1 MPFAFSRSKMVGK
14 MLAIKEAIVV
24 EGRDDLTR
32 LRTCVDAHI
41 ITTHG
46 FGITEATYREI
57 AYAVER
63 TGVIVL
69 TDPDYAGEQIRTRIN
84 RRIPGVKHAF
94 ITREEGT
101 RADNVGVENASCEAI
116 LEALSKVRTLSE
128 KQGDFEP
135 SDLVLLG
142 LSGHPDAVERR
153 NLLGK
158 KLGIGYANARGFL
171 ERLNH
176 YGITRAELA
185 DALDE
190 LGW

>member
-1 MPFAFSRSKMVGK
+1 MITV
-14 MLAIKEAIVV
+14 KETIVV

-32 LRTCVDAHI
+32 LRTCLDAHI
-41 ITTHG
+41 IITHG
-46 FGITEATYREI
+46 FGITEAIYREI

-63 TGVIVL
+63 TGAIVL
-69 TDPDYAGEQIRTRIN
+69 TDPDYAGEQIRSRIN

-101 RADNVGVENASCEAI
+101 LDDNVGVENASCGAI
-116 LEALSKVRTLSE
+116 LEALAKVRTLSE
-128 KQGDFEP
+128 KPGDYTP
-135 SDLVLLG
+135 ADLVMLG
-142 LSGHPDAVERR
+142 LSGHPQAVERR
-153 NLLGK
+153 NQLGK
-158 KLGIGYANARGFL
+158 VLGIGYANARGFL

-176 YGITRAELA
+176 YGITRQELA